1 LDDLQQPA
9 VLFGSREENSMTNKK
24 DGSQSDDF
32 EALQGPDIP
41 QPTEKKQAKSNNP
54 HYVMTTVYL
63 SKQLHRQLKAA
74 ALDEEREMS
83 EIVEELV
90 DRWLKSR
97 HSDV

>member
-1 LDDLQQPA
+1 
-9 VLFGSREENSMTNKK
+9 MTKKK

-32 EALQGPDIP
+32 ETLQGRADIP

-63 SKQLHRQLKAA
+63 PKQLHRQLKVAA
-74 ALDEEREMS
+74 VDEEKEMS

-97 HSDV
+97 NSEV

>member
-1 LDDLQQPA
+1 LR
-9 VLFGSREENSMTNKK
+9 RETGYRFSIDTKVCHDKK

-63 SKQLHRQLKAA
+63 SKQLHRLRANKAKEN
-74 ALDEEREMS
+74 LEP
-83 EIVEELV
+83 
-90 DRWLKSR
+90 
-97 HSDV
+97 